1 MRVWVPYEAMREDLA
16 ASAGQLQVDLRV
28 DLYDGGTVPPAID
41 EVEFYVIP
49 YMSGPHTSELMASMP
64 RLRVAQTLTAGYED
78 VLPRVPSGV
87 RLCNA
92 RGVHD
97 ASTAELAVG
106 LIIASL
112 RGFPAFFHAQLD
124 GAWAHERRASVADR
138 SVLVLGY
145 GSVGQAIERRLTAL
159 EASVVR
165 VARTARPDEGVS
177 GMEDTTALLA
187 DADVVVLALPLTPGT
202 RGLVDAGFLAAMKD
216 GALLVNVARG
226 AIVRTDALL
235 REVETGRL
243 TAALDVTDPEPLPP
257 DHPLWRCP
265 GAIITPHVGGD
276 STAFL
281 PRARRL
287 VRDQVERYA
296 DRRDLHNVVA

>member
-1 MRVWVPYEAMREDLA
+1 MRVWVPYEEMLDDLS
-16 ASAGQLQVDLRV
+16 ASANKVQG
-28 DLYDGGTVPPAID
+28 DLYDGGAVPETID
-41 EVEFYVIP
+41 DVEFYVVP
-49 YMSGPHTSELMASMP
+49 YMSGAHTFELVASMP
-64 RLRVAQTLTAGYED
+64 RLRVVQTLTAGYED
-78 VLPRVPSGV
+78 VLPHVPSGV

-112 RGFPAFFHAQLD
+112 RGFPAFFRAQLD
-124 GAWAHERRASVADR
+124 GAWAHERRVSVADR
-138 SVLVLGY
+138 TVLILGY
-145 GSVGQAIERRLTAL
+145 GSVGRAIERRLIAL

-165 VARTARPDEGVS
+165 VARTARPDEGVF
-177 GMEDTTALLA
+177 GIEDAGPLLA
-187 DADVVVLALPLTPGT
+187 DADVVVLALPLTADT

-226 AIVRTDALL
+226 AIVRTEALL
-235 REVETGRL
+235 PEVEAGRL
-243 TAALDVTDPEPLPP
+243 VAALDVTDPEPLPP

-265 GAIITPHVGGD
+265 GVIVTPHVGGN
-276 STAFL
+276 STSFL

-287 VRDQVERYA
+287 VRDQVDRYA
-296 DRRDLHNVVA
+296 GRRDLRNVVA